1 MGPSRYDHL
10 SFLWL
15 VGGVHFAVQWL
26 ARLASPPSC
35 GGVMRR
41 DTPSFGN
48 GWNLEYSALKVV
60 SCLAALQGWRL
71 RCGQSVTDLFVF
83 VRFSGAPESFRAIS
97 TARLNP
103 SPGLHLP
110 PINVVVSDGPQAR
123 SYLAAG
129 FALRCFQR
137 LSLPDAAT
145 RRCPWR
151 DSRHTGGLSIT
162 VLSY

>member
-1 MGPSRYDHL
+1 MRL
-10 SFLWL
+10 L
-15 VGGVHFAVQWL
+15 VTD
-26 ARLASPPSC
+26 RLASPFPFL
-35 GGVMRR
+35 
-41 DTPSFGN
+41 T
-48 GWNLEYSALKVV
+48 V
-60 SCLAALQGWRL
+60 SV
-71 RCGQSVTDLFVF
+71 SVSTYLFLIF
-83 VRFSGAPESFRAIS
+83 LCIAAPESSRAIS

-103 SPGLHLP
+103 SQGLHLP
-110 PINVVVSDGPQAR
+110 PIHVVVFNDPQAR

>member
-15 VGGVHFAVQWL
+15 VGGLFVTKWL

-48 GWNLEYSALKVV
+48 DWNLEYSALKVV
-60 SCLAALQGWRL
+60 SCLAALQGRRL